1 MSGGDYDNQR
11 SPDRRSRSR
20 SRSPNRLSPSHNN
33 QQASSQRHYHR
44 SSSRSNNSFN
54 FHDRRNNRYQSSHS
68 SNNNNSYDH
77 RSNTGDRLSQ
87 TVNLYSDRELGLKYR
102 WEKTVHVSNI
112 PYDMRWTALKDLFRT
127 EVGEV
132 MYTEVFERDGKS
144 LGCGSVEFRTV
155 EEAKRAVE
163 KMHQFEYGGRKLA
176 VKLDEEGF
184 RTRRAKY
191 QSLEGRLSQKGN
203 VLHHQSNLSNQF
215 GGGDGNTGSLS
226 RSSQIAEGFRTRRAK
241 YQSLE
246 GRLSQ
251 KGNVLHHQS
260 NLSNQFGGGDG
271 NTGSLSRSSQ
281 IAGLNSVGVSLS
293 GYSSVSGIPPYIL
306 QRLGIEGPIT
316 NKVFVA
322 NLDFKCDEKKVRD
335 VFSLAGRI
343 RDVTLKRTKEGQSR
357 GMAIVEYEYP
367 LEAVQ
372 AVSMFNEQQLY
383 DRIMAVKIDLKDE
396 GKDDGRPMKLPSGLK
411 SIGVG
416 LGIAGNP
423 LRAANVNQLE
433 PPMPQINQINSNPMQ
448 NITPNVSDYMNH
460 SDLTALQALSQLS
473 PSAISA
479 LTQLAAS
486 GFTGLNSL
494 TGLQSTNSG
503 LGSSSLNVDPYSN
516 SNSIY
521 SSLAGG
527 YSNYQQS
534 SGLTGTSQLSSQL
547 SGSFYK
553 DDDARLGQTA
563 PVGVSTVSSVR
574 TQPTSSFAGGRSVLG
589 TGVGGVGGLGSS
601 LSAYSTSNTSTQRSV
616 GGVLSNTG
624 VAGPNA
630 SVYDRA
636 RGRSPYR

>member
-1 MSGGDYDNQR
+1 MSGGDYNNQR
-11 SPDRRSRSR
+11 SPGRSRSR

-33 QQASSQRHYHR
+33 QQSSQRNYYR
-44 SSSRSNNSFN
+44 SSSKNNSSFN
-54 FHDRRNNRYQSSHS
+54 FHDRRNNRYPSNH
-68 SNNNNSYDH
+68 SNNNNGNDH
-77 RSNTGDRLSQ
+77 RNNNGGDRLSQ
-87 TVNLYSDRELGLKYR
+87 AVNLYSDRELGLKYR

-155 EEAKRAVE
+155 EEAKRAVD

-176 VKLDEEGF
+176 VKLDEEGY

-203 VLHHQSNLSNQF
+203 MFQHQSNLSNQF
-215 GGGDGNTGSLS
+215 GNNNGDSGN
-226 RSSQIAEGFRTRRAK
+226 
-241 YQSLE
+241 
-246 GRLSQ
+246 
-251 KGNVLHHQS
+251 
-260 NLSNQFGGGDG
+260 
-271 NTGSLSRSSQ
+271 LSRSSQ

-293 GYSSVSGIPPYIL
+293 GYSSVAGIPPYML

-322 NLDFKCDEKKVRD
+322 NLDFKCDEKKVRE
-335 VFSLAGRI
+335 VFSLAGRV

-372 AVSMFNEQQLY
+372 AVSMYNEQQLY

-423 LRAANVNQLE
+423 LRASNVNQLE
-433 PPMPQINQINSNPMQ
+433 QPISQINPINSNPMQ

-494 TGLQSTNSG
+494 TGLQSTNLG
-503 LGSSSLNVDPYSN
+503 LGSSSLGLDLHSN
-516 SNSIY
+516 SNSLY

-534 SGLTGTSQLSSQL
+534 SGLSGVSQLSSQL

-553 DDDARLGQTA
+553 DDDARLGQSA

-589 TGVGGVGGLGSS
+589 TGVGGVSGLGSS
-601 LSAYSTSNTSTQRSV
+601 LSAYPTSNTNTQRSV
-616 GGVLSNTG
+616 GGVLSTGG
-624 VAGPNA
+624 VAGQN
-630 SVYDRA
+630 SGIYDRS

>member
-1 MSGGDYDNQR
+1 
-11 SPDRRSRSR
+11 
-20 SRSPNRLSPSHNN
+20 
-33 QQASSQRHYHR
+33 
-44 SSSRSNNSFN
+44 
-54 FHDRRNNRYQSSHS
+54 
-68 SNNNNSYDH
+68 
-77 RSNTGDRLSQ
+77 
-87 TVNLYSDRELGLKYR
+87 
-102 WEKTVHVSNI
+102 
-112 PYDMRWTALKDLFRT
+112 
-127 EVGEV
+127 
-132 MYTEVFERDGKS
+132 
-144 LGCGSVEFRTV
+144 
-155 EEAKRAVE
+155 
-163 KMHQFEYGGRKLA
+163 
-176 VKLDEEGF
+176 DE
-184 RTRRAKY
+184 
-191 QSLEGRLSQKGN
+191 
-203 VLHHQSNLSNQF
+203 
-215 GGGDGNTGSLS
+215 
-226 RSSQIAEGFRTRRAK
+226 EGFRTRRAK

>member
-1 MSGGDYDNQR
+1 MSGDYENQR
-11 SPDRRSRSR
+11 SPHHSRSR

-33 QQASSQRHYHR
+33 QQ
-44 SSSRSNNSFN
+44 SSSHRDYNRNSSRNMNGHRFN
-54 FHDRRNNRYQSSHS
+54 DRRNDRYR
-68 SNNNNSYDH
+68 SNNNNNNNGNGNEHFHNSGGG
-77 RSNTGDRLSQ
+77 GDRLSQ
-87 TVNLYSDRELGLKYR
+87 AVNLYSDRELGLKYR

-144 LGCGSVEFRTV
+144 LGCGSVEFRTI

-163 KMHQFEYGGRKLA
+163 KMHQFEYGGRKLT

-191 QSLEGRLSQKGN
+191 QSLEGRLSQKSN
-203 VLHHQSNLSNQF
+203 ILHHHNNLSNQY
-215 GGGDGNTGSLS
+215 GNTSGNSSNMS
-226 RSSQIAEGFRTRRAK
+226 RSSQ
-241 YQSLE
+241 
-246 GRLSQ
+246 
-251 KGNVLHHQS
+251 V
-260 NLSNQFGGGDG
+260 
-271 NTGSLSRSSQ
+271 
-281 IAGLNSVGVSLS
+281 AGLNSIGTSLS
-293 GYSSVSGIPPYIL
+293 GYSSNAGVPSYVL
-306 QRLGIEGPIT
+306 QRLGIDGPIT
-316 NKVFVA
+316 NKIFVA
-322 NLDFKCDEKKVRD
+322 NLDFKCDEKKVQE
-335 VFSLAGRI
+335 VFSLAGRV

-357 GMAIVEYEYP
+357 GMAVVEYEHP
-367 LEAVQ
+367 SEAVQ

-396 GKDDGRPMKLPSGLK
+396 GKDDGRSLKLPSGLK
-411 SIGVG
+411 SIGAG

-423 LRAANVNQLE
+423 LRTNNVNQLE
-433 PPMPQINQINSNPMQ
+433 PTLPQINPNPIQ

-460 SDLTALQALSQLS
+460 SDLTALHALSHLS

-486 GFTGLNSL
+486 GFSGLNSL
-494 TGLQSTNSG
+494 TGLQSANSN
-503 LGSSSLNVDPYSN
+503 LNSSSSLGIDPYSN
-516 SNSIY
+516 SNSLY

-534 SGLTGTSQLSSQL
+534 SGLTGGSQLSSQL

-563 PVGVSTVSSVR
+563 PVGVSNVSQVR
-574 TQPTSSFAGGRSVLG
+574 TQPTSSFAGGRGVLG
-589 TGVGGVGGLGSS
+589 TGVGGVSGLGSS
-601 LSAYSTSNTSTQRSV
+601 LGAYTSSNNSTQRSV
-616 GGVLSNTG
+616 GGVLGSAG
-624 VAGPNA
+624 VTGPNNN
-630 SVYDRA
+630 VYDRS

>member
-1 MSGGDYDNQR
+1 MSGGDYDDQR
-11 SPDRRSRSR
+11 SPDRSRSR

-33 QQASSQRHYHR
+33 QQSSSQRHYYR
-44 SSSRSNNSFN
+44 SSSRNNSSYN
-54 FHDRRNNRYQSSHS
+54 FQDRRNNRYQSSHS
-68 SNNNNSYDH
+68 NNNNSHDH
-77 RSNTGDRLSQ
+77 RSNTGDRFSQ
-87 TVNLYSDRELGLKYR
+87 AVNLYSDRELGLKYR

-176 VKLDEEGF
+176 VKLDEEGY

-191 QSLEGRLSQKGN
+191 QALEGRLSQKGN
-203 VLHHQSNLSNQF
+203 ILHHHNNLSNQF
-215 GGGDGNTGSLS
+215 GGSDGNTGSLS
-226 RSSQIAEGFRTRRAK
+226 RSSQI
-241 YQSLE
+241 S
-246 GRLSQ
+246 
-251 KGNVLHHQS
+251 
-260 NLSNQFGGGDG
+260 
-271 NTGSLSRSSQ
+271 
-281 IAGLNSVGVSLS
+281 GLNSVGVSLS
-293 GYSSVSGIPPYIL
+293 GYSSVAGIPPYIL

-322 NLDFKCDEKKVRD
+322 NLDFKCDEKKVRE
-335 VFSLAGRI
+335 VFSLAGRV

-357 GMAIVEYEYP
+357 GMAVVEYEYP

-396 GKDDGRPMKLPSGLK
+396 GKDDGRPLKLPSGLK
-411 SIGVG
+411 SIGIG

-423 LRAANVNQLE
+423 LRSANVNQLE
-433 PPMPQINQINSNPMQ
+433 PSLPQINQINSNPMQ

-516 SNSIY
+516 ASSIY

-547 SGSFYK
+547 SGGSFYK
-553 DDDARLGQTA
+553 DDDARLGQSA

-589 TGVGGVGGLGSS
+589 TGVGGVTGLGSS
-601 LSAYSTSNTSTQRSV
+601 LNAYTTSNTSTQRSV
-616 GGVLSNTG
+616 GGVLSTTG

-630 SVYDRA
+630 GVYDRA